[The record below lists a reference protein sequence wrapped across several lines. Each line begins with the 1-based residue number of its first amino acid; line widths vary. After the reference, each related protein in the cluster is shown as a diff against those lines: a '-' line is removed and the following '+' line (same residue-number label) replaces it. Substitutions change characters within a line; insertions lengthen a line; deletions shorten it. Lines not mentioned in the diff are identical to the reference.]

1 MIQRERHGPMA
12 RGAPNMSKN
21 YPHMQRGSTAQ
32 GELEGAKPASNPI
45 ECPAK
50 PCCARRAA
58 HKVGTFTLRSSGKVM
73 AFYMIS
79 SASILTKS
87 IPSTTKIMAR
97 MRLPPPRM
105 AHKAPQ

>member
-1 MIQRERHGPMA
+1 MA

-50 PCCARRAA
+50 PCRARRAA
-58 HKVGTFTLRSSGKVM
+58 REAGTFTLLRSVKVT
-73 AFYMIS
+73 AF
-79 SASILTKS
+79 
-87 IPSTTKIMAR
+87 
-97 MRLPPPRM
+97 
-105 AHKAPQ
+105 